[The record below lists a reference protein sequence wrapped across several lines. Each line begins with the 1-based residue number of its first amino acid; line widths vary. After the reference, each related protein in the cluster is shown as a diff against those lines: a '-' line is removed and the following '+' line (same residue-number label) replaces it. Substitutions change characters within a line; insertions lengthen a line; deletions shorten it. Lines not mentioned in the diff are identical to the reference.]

1 MSRVRANSLTDK
13 AGYGA
18 PSFPY
23 GAVSAGVITAI
34 FASEV
39 DIIAVNPYIAS
50 MG

>member
-23 GAVSAGVITAI
+23 GAVSAGVITASS
-34 FASEV
+34 F
-39 DIIAVNPYIAS
+39 DGAVA
-50 MG
+50 GVTALGT